1 MSDESSS
8 AWLKPILKP
17 LKPMYRE
24 VGMISLFVNLLA
36 LAVPVFTMQI
46 YDRVIFHAGVSTLEG
61 LLVGMALVLLFDFV
75 LRQVRSRMMQRAAL
89 RIDVAVGRSLF
100 DKVLAMP
107 LAVLEARTA
116 AYWNAL
122 FKDVDVV
129 RNTLSGPSA
138 ILITALPFAFL
149 FLGLIFVIAWPV
161 AYVIALILPVF
172 VVIGWR
178 SAQVVNQASAE
189 ERESGFGRD
198 TLMAEIIS
206 GRSTVKAL
214 ALEEDLKPLWEEK
227 QAETIERSILR
238 GGRADKYINMGAGL
252 ATFTSITMVS
262 VGALA
267 IMEQQL
273 TIGSLIAANMLSN
286 RVLGPF
292 NQLVG
297 SWRGYASYRQAVK
310 RLGEAFDMP
319 VERSEISIK
328 HDRPHGVITLENVK
342 FSYAADSGQ
351 VIDGVRLEIQPGGLI
366 AILGANGSGKSTLVK
381 MIQGLYQPTDG
392 RILLDGADIKQFTR
406 SEMSEWFGYVPQECF
421 LFTGTIRDNIAKG
434 NSEAT
439 DEEILVA
446 SKKAGLHEYI
456 IDFPD
461 GYGTEVGEGGQRLS
475 GGMRQRLTIARGL
488 LGDPPILVLDE
499 PSSNLDRSGEA
510 ELAETLENLA
520 QDHTVLLITHS
531 PGLLVVCRQV
541 LIMQKGR
548 IVRSGRPIDVVP
560 QLVAGQV
567 QPPTLREQ
575 A

>member
-1 MSDESSS
+1 M
-8 AWLKPILKP
+8 
-17 LKPMYRE
+17 
-24 VGMISLFVNLLA
+24 
-36 LAVPVFTMQI
+36 
-46 YDRVIFHAGVSTLEG
+46 
-61 LLVGMALVLLFDFV
+61 
-75 LRQVRSRMMQRAAL
+75 
-89 RIDVAVGRSLF
+89 
-100 DKVLAMP
+100 
-107 LAVLEARTA
+107 
-116 AYWNAL
+116 
-122 FKDVDVV
+122 V

-138 ILITALPFAFL
+138 ILVTDLPFAVL
-149 FLGLIFVIAWPV
+149 FLGLIVVIAAPVAFVIALV
-161 AYVIALILPVF
+161 LPVF
-172 VVIGWR
+172 VIVGWR
-178 SAQVVNQASAE
+178 SAQVVNQASSE

-214 ALEEDLKPLWEEK
+214 ALEDDLKPLWEEK

-238 GGRADKYINMGAGL
+238 GGRADKYINLGAGL
-252 ATFTSITMVS
+252 ATFTSIAMVS

-267 IMEQQL
+267 IMDQRL

-310 RLGEAFDMP
+310 RLGEAFGMP
-319 VERSEISIK
+319 QERSEISIA
-328 HDRPHGVITLENVK
+328 HDRPHGVIGLENVK
-342 FSYAADSGQ
+342 FSYGEESGL

-381 MIQGLYQPTDG
+381 MIQGLYQPTEG

-406 SEMSEWFGYVPQECF
+406 GEMSEWFGYVPQECF

-434 NSEAT
+434 NSGAS
-439 DEEILVA
+439 DEEILTA
-446 SKKAGLHEYI
+446 SKRAGLHEYI

-461 GYGTEVGEGGQRLS
+461 GYGTEVGEAGQRLS

-488 LGDPPILVLDE
+488 LGDPPILILDE

-510 ELAETLENLA
+510 ELAETLETLA
-520 QDHTVLLITHS
+520 QDHTVLLITYS
-531 PGLLVVCRQV
+531 PGLLAVCRQV

-560 QLVAGQV
+560 QLVAGQM
-567 QPPTLREQ
+567 PAPLLREQ